1 MTRVLVAAVSAAL
14 LIGAVVSPANAEH
27 GGGGFHG
34 GAAVFHGGGHGG
46 AGVFH
51 GGGGIHGGEHFHE
64 AFRGGGFH
72 KGFHGERFH
81 DHDHDHDHFRGP
93 VIVGGLA
100 LGLGLGA
107 VGGAL
112 LPPPAAHDGPSP
124 VCYPPPPASPPPPA
138 GYCYGPDGLLY
149 AL

>member
-34 GAAVFHGGGHGG
+34 GA
-46 AGVFH
+46 GVLH
-51 GGGGIHGGEHFHE
+51 GGGGFHGGEHFHE
-64 AFRGGGFH
+64 AIRGGGFH
-72 KGFHGERFH
+72 ERFH

-112 LPPPAAHDGPSP
+112 LPPTVYYEPPAAYCGPSP
-124 VCYPPPPASPPPPA
+124 VCYPPPPACPPPPA

>member
-1 MTRVLVAAVSAAL
+1 MAVLGSFTVVAAFTAANTFTRHF
-14 LIGAVVSPANAEH
+14 AVVGFHE
-27 GGGGFHG
+27 GFHG
-34 GAAVFHGGGHGG
+34 D
-46 AGVFH
+46 
-51 GGGGIHGGEHFHE
+51 
-64 AFRGGGFH
+64 
-72 KGFHGERFH
+72 RFH
-81 DHDHDHDHFRGP
+81 NHDHFRGP

-112 LPPPAAHDGPSP
+112 LPPPAACYGLSP
-124 VCYPPPPASPPPPA
+124 VCYPPPPASPPAAPPPPA

>member
-1 MTRVLVAAVSAAL
+1 MSRFAVAAVAAAL
-14 LIGAVVSPANAEH
+14 SIGAVVSPANAEH
-27 GGGGFHG
+27 GGGFHG
-34 GAAVFHGGGHGG
+34 GAGALHSFHGG
-46 AGVFH
+46 
-51 GGGGIHGGEHFHE
+51 ERFHE
-64 AFRGGGFH
+64 ALRGGGFH
-72 KGFHGERFH
+72 EGFHGERF
-81 DHDHDHDHFRGP
+81 HDHDHFRGP

-112 LPPPAAHDGPSP
+112 LPPSVYYAPPAPSP

>member
-34 GAAVFHGGGHGG
+34 GAGVFHGGGGFHGG
-46 AGVFH
+46 AGVSH

-72 KGFHGERFH
+72 EGFHGDRF
-81 DHDHDHDHFRGP
+81 HDHDHFRGP
-93 VIVGGLA
+93 AIVGGLA

-112 LPPPAAHDGPSP
+112 LPPPAAYNGPSP
-124 VCYPPPPASPPPPA
+124 VCYPPPLASPSPPA

>member
-14 LIGAVVSPANAEH
+14 LIGAVVSPANAGH
-27 GGGGFHG
+27 GGGDF
-34 GAAVFHGGGHGG
+34 HGG

-51 GGGGIHGGEHFHE
+51 GGGGFHGGGSHGGEHFHE

-72 KGFHGERFH
+72 EGFHGERFRNH
-81 DHDHDHDHFRGP
+81 DRFHDHDHFRGP
-93 VIVGGLA
+93 VIVGGLS

-112 LPPPAAHDGPSP
+112 LPPSVYYGPPAA
-124 VCYPPPPASPPPPA
+124 
-138 GYCYGPDGLLY
+138 
-149 AL
+149 

>member
-1 MTRVLVAAVSAAL
+1 MSRFAVAAVAAAL
-14 LIGAVVSPANAEH
+14 SIGAVLSPANAEH
-27 GGGGFHG
+27 GGGF
-34 GAAVFHGGGHGG
+34 HGG
-46 AGVFH
+46 AGVLH
-51 GGGGIHGGEHFHE
+51 GFHGGEHFHE
-64 AFRGGGFH
+64 
-72 KGFHGERFH
+72 GFHGERF
-81 DHDHDHDHFRGP
+81 HDHDHFRGP

-112 LPPPAAHDGPSP
+112 LPPSVYYAPPAPSP